1 MTASMNTNAEA
12 GPPHAAAV
20 LTVDLDALAA
30 NYRLLRDRAHPAAC
44 AAVVKAD
51 GYGLGLSWVAPTL
64 WRAGCRCFFVAQL
77 AEGAALRTLLPDAET
92 VVLNGLMPGGGPL
105 FRTPRT
111 LLRLDNDP

>member
-30 NYRLLRDRAHPAAC
+30 NYRLLRDRARPAAC

-51 GYGLGLSWVAPTL
+51 GYGLGISFVAPTL
-64 WRAGCRCFFVAQL
+64 WRAGCRVFFVAQL
-77 AEGAALRTLLPDAET
+77 HAGIAPRALPPDAAVT
-92 VVLNGLMPGGGPL
+92 VPQSQRRPC
-105 FRTPRT
+105 
-111 LLRLDNDP
+111 